1 MHLLLDISPHGYG
14 HLAQAAPVV
23 NALRANLTALRL
35 TVRST
40 LPERVLAAH
49 LAAPFRRIE
58 RTGDIVP
65 VMRDAVGVDADETA
79 RAYAAL
85 HADWPARVAGDA
97 AAIRALRPDLVVS
110 AMGYLSLAAAQAAN
124 VPAAALGSFHW
135 AEIYRR
141 YCGRLPGADAILGQ
155 MLDAYRG
162 AGVFLKLTPGMPMP
176 EIDGPAIGPVA
187 RLGRERRA
195 ELRQRLGVDAATR
208 VVLVAL
214 GGIPTRLTIER
225 WPRRDDRV
233 WLVPAAWNSR
243 RADAVAFESL
253 GWPFG
258 DLVASCDAAI
268 TKPGYGTFVEAAC
281 AGVPVLTLDR
291 PDWPEAPY
299 LIEWLQAN
307 TRVRVVDRAELES
320 SAVAGFLESLWS
332 TPAPPKPAPI
342 GNTEGAE
349 VLEALLTLRN
359 PDIR

>member
-23 NALRANLTALRL
+23 NALRGSLPALRL

-40 LPERVLAAH
+40 LPQAVLAAH
-49 LAAPFRRIE
+49 LAGGFRRVE

-65 VMRDAVGVDADETA
+65 IMRDAVTVDAEATA

-85 HADWPARVAGDA
+85 HADWSARVAGDA
-97 AAIRALRPDLVVS
+97 AAIRALRPDLLVS
-110 AMGYLSLAAAQAAN
+110 AMGYLSLAAAQAAD
-124 VPAAALGSFHW
+124 VPSAALGSFHW
-135 AEIYRR
+135 AEVYRC
-141 YCGRLPGADAILGQ
+141 YCGRLPGADAIHGQ

-195 ELRQRLGVDAATR
+195 ELRQRLGVDASTR

-214 GGIPTRLTIER
+214 GGIPTRLAIER
-225 WPRRDDRV
+225 WPRREDRV
-233 WLVPAAWNSR
+233 WLTPGAWNAHR
-243 RADAVAFESL
+243 PDAVAFESL

-258 DLVASCDAAI
+258 DLIASCDAAI

-281 AGVPVLTLDR
+281 AGVPVLTLER
-291 PDWPEAPY
+291 PDWPEAPR
-299 LIEWLQAN
+299 LIEWLHAN
-307 TRVRVVDRAELES
+307 TRVRVVDRAQLES
-320 SAVAGFLESLWS
+320 SAVADFLEGLWS
-332 TPAPPKPAPI
+332 MAAPAKPAPT